1 MSRKENCVQDAPA
14 YTLLTTTTPTDVLD
28 AFPKQVRKIR
38 CDQRPDGC
46 THCTQQN
53 IECYVTDRVT
63 GRTERRGYLQ
73 QLERE
78 KNSLLSHIRDLEKL
92 FEDRGVQVRPWQAV
106 SAYEQGTSSLDAE
119 GDAGPAKDQW
129 TQYGSLCFKEFNA
142 ASQQS
147 RPGSSAMLGQQQS
160 PATLPPPPATRP
172 IGSHLGVLQDSS
184 PLSCINGTQLSI
196 LGTTIDITSFD
207 APDMDGPPAGTSK
220 AAPLYNKSLQSFY
233 NSAAK
238 INPPVD
244 APLPS
249 RDEAFSYS
257 EWFFVMVGAFVPV
270 LHKPTHLKMVNKRA
284 APSVH
289 SPLHVLVSRAMF

>member
-1 MSRKENCVQDAPA
+1 M
-14 YTLLTTTTPTDVLD
+14 
-28 AFPKQVRKIR
+28 RKIR

-53 IECYVTDRVT
+53 LECYVTDRVT

-78 KNSLLSHIRDLEKL
+78 KSSLLAHIRDLEKL

-106 SAYEQGTSSLDAE
+106 SAYEQGASSFDAE
-119 GDAGPAKDQW
+119 SDGGSKDEW
-129 TQYGSLCFKEFNA
+129 AQYGSLWIKEFD
-142 ASQQS
+142 SSRS
-147 RPGSSAMLGQQQS
+147 RPGSSAMLGQQS
-160 PATLPPPPATRP
+160 PATLPAPGASRP
-172 IGSHLGVLQDSS
+172 IGSHLGVLKDSS
-184 PLSCINGTQLSI
+184 PLSCINGTHLSI

-207 APDMDGPPAGTSK
+207 DPDMDGPPAGTSK
-220 AAPLYNKSLQSFY
+220 AAPLHNKSLQSFY
-233 NSAAK
+233 NSTAK
-238 INPPVD
+238 VNPPLD

-270 LHKPTHLKMVNKRA
+270 LHKPSYLKMVTNMRYL
-284 APSVH
+284 PH
-289 SPLHVLVSRAMF
+289 CLVPFFFLKKKERNIFCVEFFFF